1 MASTLRTSEKSISL
15 SRDVENDDRDNIG
28 REISSLERLIAT
40 AMTDIASQISK
51 KYVEC
56 IPDLVTTNK
65 LLDTI
70 RSTCS
75 TVNHSV
81 SSIANNVE
89 NIAKEVQLNKKELER
104 LESIKDCKL
113 KMHSLEEIESLIC
126 QLWYSSNEENSLV
139 NAQLLVELEAKLKDI
154 LQENEALSATFVERI
169 GPALK
174 TEIVA
179 LRQSLTYMLNTFWD
193 QAFSL
198 RELNNKVILQLAAS
212 SCDAFNEKLSAMDI
226 LNLIDAKVGKLSS
239 ALMHHFCKRLMA
251 AKDPTEIITYRDGT
265 SFSEHEY
272 VVRKEAP
279 VEDGKRKRPDPE
291 KVLRSMLEL
300 FKNLS
305 KNLGAMKVNGKN
317 MVQMIGDKISNVIVE
332 SLVHECLT
340 PAIPCD
346 SKDIPAFEA
355 LLTSTDQFAE
365 EMKKLGF
372 FSNSTESFRKFA
384 ENYESTFINR
394 RCSKIIG
401 EARIFIEAPL
411 TEFVSVGSSSNTDD
425 DETVEEFVKLGL
437 RKPEETD
444 ENEEHYPKLMRL
456 ASCQVS
462 KTAVEIA
469 DLIIRT
475 LDDAAKADSASAMA
489 KILQTAR
496 NIVEL
501 YAWTA
506 PRKHESEISSVP
518 VLAAI
523 FYNNCYYIC
532 HRLMII
538 AVEILPKMR
547 DVLQAKNLFISFTDF
562 IPNLRQIAAESMEKQ
577 LAQCRRQISTL
588 LVNDKIFIGLDDVSQ
603 YEKCMKCLDACMMNV
618 EQISGVWKK
627 VLTKTVYGNCT
638 GNVIAFLFNTL
649 VKILFSTEDIR
660 ATDAELSAI
669 ALRKLLKRSEML
681 FVTDQSKHSSI
692 HRYAETS
699 YFRIKELLFCL
710 DSSLQNIYDRWCDG
724 KGPLAQWLHAD
735 EVRYLVK
742 ALFQNTEKRAQ
753 LIVSWKSFATPQTNP
768 IPSYRI
774 KPLEKIRNIG
784 ISAHIDS
791 GKTTVTERI
800 LYYAGRIKEMHEVKG
815 KDEVGATMDFMDL
828 ERERGI
834 TIQSAATY
842 VDWNG
847 VNINIIDTPGHVD
860 FTVEVERALRVL
872 DGAVLVLCGVGGVQS
887 QTFTVNRQLQRYNV
901 PFITFVNKMD
911 RTGANPFKA
920 LNDFRTKLKH
930 NTALLQI
937 PIGKEHDFKGVVDL
951 IEEQAVYNED
961 SDGSIL
967 RRDEIPAELR
977 TQAKDMRQE
986 LIEHLANGDD
996 LIAEQ
1001 WLGDV
1006 TPTPF
1011 QIHQAVR
1018 RATIKRTFIPMLV
1031 GTALKNKGVQSMI
1044 DAVVQTRKEEQII
1057 LNPERSNSQPFVGL
1071 AFKLEAGKFGQL
1083 TYFRVYQGQ
1092 LCRGDII
1099 YASKDGRKVR
1109 VQKLVRIHANS
1120 LQEIDTAFAG
1130 DICATYGLECFSGE
1144 TFCGE
1149 NDYEESM
1156 HIPEPV
1162 ISMSIRCVNNKD
1174 GEKFMKALN
1183 RFTREDP
1190 TFRKEYNPEARETV
1204 VSGMGELHLEIYAQ
1218 RMKNEFN
1225 CPVILGAPT
1234 VAYRETL
1241 AKPYKFYYRHKKQ
1254 TGGQGQFGEI
1264 EGVMEPLPP
1273 SRNMEVEFVDET
1285 VGSNIPKNLIVP
1297 LKKGFNMMIDEGP
1310 LIHTKIAGI
1319 KVRLQ
1324 DGKTHEVDSTDIAMI
1339 NTMQNM
1345 MREAFLKAEWK
1356 LLEPIMKVD
1365 ITIPE
1370 EFQNSISSTLS
1381 SGSILLDS
1389 SLSGGYLTLTCE
1401 APLRAMFGY
1410 STKLRTMTKGK
1421 GEYVMEFARYAPLAP
1436 DIELQVI
1443 REWKEAQK
1451 EGEKGGEKKKKK

>member
-1 MASTLRTSEKSISL
+1 MAATLRISERRVISVQ
-15 SRDVENDDRDNIG
+15 DVEDDKKDNIG
-28 REISSLERLIAT
+28 REIASLERLIAT
-40 AMTDIASQISK
+40 AITDIASEINK
-51 KYVEC
+51 KYMEC

-65 LLDTI
+65 LMDTI
-70 RSTCS
+70 RSTCN
-75 TVNHSV
+75 TINHSV
-81 SSIANNVE
+81 DSIAENVE
-89 NIAKEVQLNKKELER
+89 SMSKEVELNKKELER
-104 LESIKDCKL
+104 LEYIKDWKL
-113 KMHSLEEIESLIC
+113 KMHSLEEIEALIC
-126 QLWYSSNEENSLV
+126 QLWYSSNEENPLV
-139 NAQLLVELEAKLKDI
+139 NTKLLVELEAKVKSI
-154 LQENEALSATFVERI
+154 LQEDETIDKAFVERI

-174 TEIVA
+174 TEVVT
-179 LRQSLTYMLNTFWD
+179 LRQSLTYMFNNFWD
-193 QAFSL
+193 QIFSL
-198 RELNNKVILQLAAS
+198 RELNNKVILQLTAS
-212 SCDAFNEKLSAMDI
+212 SCDALNEKLSAMDI
-226 LNLIDAKVGKLSS
+226 LNIIDTKIEKLSS
-239 ALMHHFCKRLMA
+239 ALLHHFCKRLIA
-251 AKDPTEIITYRDGT
+251 AKDPTEIIIYRDGS
-265 SFSEHEY
+265 SFTEHEY
-272 VVRKEAP
+272 VIRKEAQ
-279 VEDGKRKRPDPE
+279 VKDGKKIRPDPE

-300 FKNLS
+300 FKNLA
-305 KNLGAMKVNGKN
+305 KNLGAMKVNGKDLI
-317 MVQMIGDKISNVIVE
+317 QLIGDKISNEIVE
-332 SLVHECLT
+332 LLVHECLT
-340 PAIPCD
+340 PAIPYE

-355 LLTSTDQFAE
+355 LLESANQFGE

-372 FSNSTESFRKFA
+372 FTNSTESFRKFA
-384 ENYESTFINR
+384 ENYETTFINR
-394 RCSKIIG
+394 RCNKIIG
-401 EARIFIEAPL
+401 EARALIEAPL
-411 TEFVSVGSSSNTDD
+411 TEFVSVGSNSDTDE

-437 RKPEETD
+437 CKSEETA

-456 ASCQVS
+456 VNCQVS
-462 KTAVEIA
+462 KTAIDIA

-501 YAWTA
+501 YAWTS
-506 PRKHESEISSVP
+506 PRKHDSEISSVP

-523 FYNNCYYIC
+523 SYNNCYYIC

-538 AVEILPKMR
+538 TVEILPKMR
-547 DVLQAKNLFISFTDF
+547 DVMQAKNLFISFTDF

-588 LVNDKIFIGLDDVSQ
+588 LANDKIFFGLDDVTQ
-603 YEKCMKCLDACMMNV
+603 YEKCMKCLDGCMMHL
-618 EQISGVWKK
+618 EQISGIWKD
-627 VLTKTVYGNCT
+627 VLTKTVYAKCVGN
-638 GNVIAFLFNTL
+638 IISFFFNTL
-649 VKILFSTEDIR
+649 IKMLLSTEDIR

-669 ALRKLLKRSEML
+669 VLRKVLKRSEML
-681 FVTDQSKHSSI
+681 FVTEHSQHSSI
-692 HRYAETS
+692 HRYAEPS

-710 DSSLQNIYDRWCDG
+710 DSSLQACIFHLLLLNIYDRWCDG
-724 KGPLAQWLHAD
+724 KGPLAQWLQAD

-742 ALFQNTEKRAQ
+742 ALFQNTEKRAH
-753 LIVSWKSFATPQTNP
+753 LIVNWRNLVTAQTDP
-768 IPSYRI
+768 IPAHRI
-774 KPLEKIRNIG
+774 KPVEKIRNIG

-887 QTFTVNRQLQRYNV
+887 QTFTVNRQLERYNV
-901 PFITFVNKMD
+901 PFITFINKLD

-920 LNDFRTKLKH
+920 LNDMRTKLKH
-930 NTALLQI
+930 NAALLQI
-937 PIGKEHDFKGVVDL
+937 PIGKEQDFKGIIDL
-951 IEEQAVYNED
+951 IEEQAVYNEG
-961 SDGSIL
+961 SDGSVL

-977 TQAKDMRQE
+977 MQAKDMRQE

-1001 WLGDV
+1001 WLGDI
-1006 TPTPF
+1006 TPTPS
-1011 QIHQAVR
+1011 QIHEAIR
-1018 RATIKRTFIPMLV
+1018 RAAVKRTFIPMFV
-1031 GTALKNKGVQSMI
+1031 GSALKNKGVQEMI
-1044 DAVVQTRKEEQII
+1044 DAIVQYLPNPSEVVNRASILNKITGKEEQIV
-1057 LNPERSNSQPFVGL
+1057 LNPERSNNQPFVGL
-1071 AFKLEAGKFGQL
+1071 AFKLE
-1083 TYFRVYQGQ
+1083 
-1092 LCRGDII
+1092 
-1099 YASKDGRKVR
+1099 
-1109 VQKLVRIHANS
+1109 
-1120 LQEIDTAFAG
+1120 EIDAAFAG

-1149 NDYEESM
+1149 NDYEVYCESM

-1183 RFTREDP
+1183 RFTKEDP
-1190 TFRKEYNPEARETV
+1190 TFRKEYNTEARETV

-1225 CPVILGAPT
+1225 CPVLLGAPT

-1254 TGGQGQFGEI
+1254 TGGQGQFGEV
-1264 EGVMEPLPP
+1264 EGIMEPLPP
-1273 SRNMEVEFVDET
+1273 SRNTEVEFADET
-1285 VGSNIPKNLIVP
+1285 IGNNIPKNLIVS
-1297 LKKGFNMMIDEGP
+1297 LKKGFNSMLDEGP

-1319 KVRLQ
+1319 KLRLQ
-1324 DGKTHEVDSTDIAMI
+1324 D
-1339 NTMQNM
+1339 
-1345 MREAFLKAEWK
+1345 AFLKAEWK

-1370 EFQNSISSTLS
+1370 EFQNSISNTLS
-1381 SGSILLDS
+1381 SGSIVLDS

-1401 APLRAMFGY
+1401 SPLRAMFGY

-1421 GEYVMEFARYAPLAP
+1421 GEYVMEFARYAPLAW
-1436 DIELQVI
+1436 DTQQQVI
-1443 REWKEAQK
+1443 KQWKEAQ
-1451 EGEKGGEKKKKK
+1451 EVEEKGSDKKKKK